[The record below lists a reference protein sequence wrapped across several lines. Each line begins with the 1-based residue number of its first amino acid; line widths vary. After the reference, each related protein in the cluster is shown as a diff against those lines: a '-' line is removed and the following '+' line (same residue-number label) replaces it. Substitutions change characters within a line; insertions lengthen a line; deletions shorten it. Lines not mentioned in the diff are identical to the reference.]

1 MNDQLRSDLIAYK
14 MRAAKDLLPEIKSHI
29 DNGFYNTAM
38 NRMYYACFN
47 AATALLIAEK
57 VPEVKRHST
66 VRNLFNRQFVKT
78 GRFDA
83 KWGNFYSEIMDC
95 RAAADYEDFKIYTHA
110 EAAEMYP
117 HVCEFVALA
126 EDELNKINL

>member
-47 AATALLIAEK
+47 AATALLIAE
-57 VPEVKRHST
+57 ST
-66 VRNLFNRQFVKT
+66 R
-78 GRFDA
+78 
-83 KWGNFYSEIMDC
+83 SE
-95 RAAADYEDFKIYTHA
+95 ETFH
-110 EAAEMYP
+110 
-117 HVCEFVALA
+117 CEKLIQSPICENGAF
-126 EDELNKINL
+126 

>member
-1 MNDQLRSDLIAYK
+1 MEQPHHRIYRKRKKGGNTIMNDQLRSDLIAYK

-57 VPEVKRHST
+57 VPEMKRH
-66 VRNLFNRQFVKT
+66 F
-78 GRFDA
+78 
-83 KWGNFYSEIMDC
+83 
-95 RAAADYEDFKIYTHA
+95 
-110 EAAEMYP
+110 P
-117 HVCEFVALA
+117 P
-126 EDELNKINL
+126 